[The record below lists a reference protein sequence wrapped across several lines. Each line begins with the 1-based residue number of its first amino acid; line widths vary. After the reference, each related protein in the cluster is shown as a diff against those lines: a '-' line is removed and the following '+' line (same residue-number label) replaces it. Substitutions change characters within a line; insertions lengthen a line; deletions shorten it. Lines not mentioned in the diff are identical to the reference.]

1 MSKSSEKGKK
11 KYADTYKWP
20 DDEVELL
27 LTSPSNCIS
36 HRLYLFSTVERGTT
50 TFRTAELKTDNTTLS
65 SPRKIAVAMGTLMNS
80 SSKKPKTDK
89 VYITA
94 KHVRRY
100 GLPDVDTES
109 SEEDE
114 SQPEGMI
121 LMTKMTSVTP
131 EVHDDLG
138 ARYHNE

>member
-1 MSKSSEKGKK
+1 MRNGI
-11 KYADTYKWP
+11 
-20 DDEVELL
+20 
-27 LTSPSNCIS
+27 LTIKPCNPNFKFISNS
-36 HRLYLFSTVERGTT
+36 FYR
-50 TFRTAELKTDNTTLS
+50 
-65 SPRKIAVAMGTLMNS
+65 
-80 SSKKPKTDK
+80 PKTDE

-94 KHVRRY
+94 KCVRRY

-131 EVHDDLG
+131 EVHHDLG